1 VKSARNQSPRPLHRL
16 GWKIVKPVL
25 LIWFL
30 VSFAVVAPGGTFVLP
45 LTQTNGWQFL
55 KYRNIPSNTFH
66 CTPAG
71 LVIGVTNSA
80 APAVFP
86 LTNELHVVGFSVSG
100 KISGSLKIP
109 PDKQSEKGFDDY
121 TLRVGLVEPGTRTL
135 SWWEKLTAADWVK
148 KLFALAPPGT
158 GISKIH
164 FYNVGTVAAQ
174 IGRNWAYDYDV
185 PMEQTVVAVP
195 DADGHFTFINRF
207 NQPLKVIAVWISSDG
222 DDTHSSFVMTLKRVE
237 FKTTP

>member
-1 VKSARNQSPRPLHRL
+1 VKILRDQSPRPLHRF
-16 GWKIVKPVL
+16 GWKIVKLVL
-25 LIWFL
+25 LIFLL
-30 VSFAVVAPGGTFVLP
+30 VSFAVVAPGGTLVLP
-45 LTQTNGWQFL
+45 LTRTNGWQFL
-55 KYRNIPSNTFH
+55 KYRQIPSNTFH
-66 CTPAG
+66 CTSAG

-100 KISGSLKIP
+100 KISGSLNVT
-109 PDKQSEKGFDDY
+109 PDKQGEKEFDDF
-121 TLRVGLVEPGTRTL
+121 TLRLGLVEPGTRTL

-148 KLFALAPPGT
+148 KLFSLAPPGM

-164 FYNVGTVAAQ
+164 SYNVGTVAAQ
-174 IGRNWAYDYDV
+174 IGRSWAYDSDV

-195 DADGHFTFINRF
+195 DADGHFTFTNRF
-207 NQPLKVIAVWISSDG
+207 NQPFKVIAVWISSDG
-222 DDTHSSFVMTLKRVE
+222 DDTHSLFVVTLKRVE